1 MRRFIRITLQ
11 GPFYSSKAKIAYFWC
26 KFTNSQLPVNTYSSR
41 LLEQCVNELSR
52 LPGIGRKTALRLAL
66 HLLKQEDVTVDN
78 LTHAIAEMKGSINYC
93 KVCNNLSDGEVCQIC
108 VNPKRDQGMICVV
121 SDIRDILAIEKTAQY
136 SGVYHV
142 LNGIISPI
150 DGIGPNDLNIDPLV
164 KRVAEGDIREIIF
177 ALSSTIE
184 GDTTSY
190 YIFKKINN
198 HNVSVSTIARGIS
211 VGDELEYADE
221 VTLGRSIMNRMP
233 YQSGI
238 K

>member
-1 MRRFIRITLQ
+1 MIYL
-11 GPFYSSKAKIAYFWC
+11 SKT
-26 KFTNSQLPVNTYSSR
+26 KFTYFCSKITNSANSVNTYSSR

-66 HLLKQEDVTVDN
+66 HLLKQENDTVDN
-78 LTHAIAEMKGSINYC
+78 LAAAISKMKSNINYC
-93 KVCNNLSDGEVCQIC
+93 KICNNLSDGEICQIC
-108 VNPKRDQGMICVV
+108 SNPKRDQSLVCVV

-136 SGVYHV
+136 NGIYHV

-150 DGIGPNDLNIDPLV
+150 DGVGPNDLNIDPLV
-164 KRVAEGDIREIIF
+164 ERVTEGNIRELIF

-190 YIFKKINN
+190 YIFKKIGDK
-198 HNVSVSTIARGIS
+198 NVSVSTIARGIS

-233 YQSGI
+233 YESGL

>member
-1 MRRFIRITLQ
+1 
-11 GPFYSSKAKIAYFWC
+11 
-26 KFTNSQLPVNTYSSR
+26 VNTYSSR

-66 HLLKQEDVTVDN
+66 HLLKQEAVTVDN
-78 LTHAIAEMKGSINYC
+78 LTAAISEMKGSINYC
-93 KVCNNLSDGEVCQIC
+93 RVCNNLSDGEVCQIC
-108 VNPKRDQGMICVV
+108 ENPKRDQGMVCVV

-136 SGVYHV
+136 GGVYHV

-150 DGIGPNDLNIDPLV
+150 DGVGPNDLNIDPLLQ
-164 KRVAEGDIREIIF
+164 RISEGEIREVIF

-190 YIFKKINN
+190 YIFKKISE
-198 HNVSVSTIARGIS
+198 HGISVSTIARGIS

-233 YQSGI
+233 YQSGL

>member
-1 MRRFIRITLQ
+1 M
-11 GPFYSSKAKIAYFWC
+11 
-26 KFTNSQLPVNTYSSR
+26 NTYSSR

-66 HLLKQEDVTVDN
+66 HLLKQEDVTVEN
-78 LTHAIAEMKGSINYC
+78 LTAAISDMKGNINYC
-93 KVCNNLSDGEVCQIC
+93 KVCNNLSDGEICQIC
-108 VNPKRDQGMICVV
+108 SNPRRDIGMVCVV

-136 SGVYHV
+136 GGVYHV

-150 DGIGPNDLNIDPLV
+150 DGIGPDELNIEPLLG
-164 KRVAEGDIREIIF
+164 RIEQGDIREIIF

-184 GDTTSY
+184 GDTTSF
-190 YIFKKINN
+190 YIFKKI
-198 HNVSVSTIARGIS
+198 SDKGIRVSTIARGIS

-233 YQSGI
+233 YESGL

>member
-1 MRRFIRITLQ
+1 M
-11 GPFYSSKAKIAYFWC
+11 
-26 KFTNSQLPVNTYSSR
+26 NSYSSR

-66 HLLKQEDVTVDN
+66 HLLKQEDNTVSN
-78 LTHAIAEMKGSINYC
+78 LTAAVAEMKENIRYC
-93 KVCNNLSDGEVCQIC
+93 KVCSNLSDNDTCQIC
-108 VNPKRDQGMICVV
+108 DNHRRDKGIICVV
-121 SDIRDILAIEKTAQY
+121 SDIRDIMAIENTAQY
-136 SGVYHV
+136 TGVYHV

-150 DGIGPNDLNIDPLV
+150 DGVGPDDLNIDSLLERVNGGSV
-164 KRVAEGDIREIIF
+164 KEIIF
-177 ALSSTIE
+177 ALSGTIE

-190 YIFKKINN
+190 YIFKKIGTYDIP
-198 HNVSVSTIARGIS
+198 VSTIARGIS

-233 YQSGI
+233 YLSGL

>member
-1 MRRFIRITLQ
+1 MF
-11 GPFYSSKAKIAYFWC
+11 KI
-26 KFTNSQLPVNTYSSR
+26 TNSDISVNNYSSR

-66 HLLKQEDVTVDN
+66 HLLKQEDVTVER
-78 LTHAIAEMKGSINYC
+78 LTEAIADMKGNINYC

-108 VNPKRDQGMICVV
+108 ENPKRDKGMVCVV
-121 SDIRDILAIEKTAQY
+121 SDIRDILAIEKTAQFG
-136 SGVYHV
+136 GVYHV

-150 DGIGPNDLNIDPLV
+150 DGIGPNDLNIDPLIQ
-164 KRVAEGDIREIIF
+164 RVREGKVREIIF

-190 YIFKKINN
+190 YIFKKISE
-198 HNVSVSTIARGIS
+198 HNISVSTIARGIS

-233 YQSGI
+233 YESGL

>member
-1 MRRFIRITLQ
+1 M
-11 GPFYSSKAKIAYFWC
+11 
-26 KFTNSQLPVNTYSSR
+26 NTYSSR

-66 HLLKQEDVTVDN
+66 HLLKQEEVTVGN
-78 LTHAIAEMKGSINYC
+78 LTSAISEMKGKINYC
-93 KVCNNLSDGEVCQIC
+93 KVCNNLSDGEICQIC
-108 VNPKRDQGMICVV
+108 SNPKRDQAVVCVV

-136 SGVYHV
+136 NGVYHV

-150 DGIGPNDLNIDPLV
+150 DGVGPNDLNIDPLIDRIEHGSV
-164 KRVAEGDIREIIF
+164 REIIF

-184 GDTTSY
+184 GDTTSF
-190 YIFKKINN
+190 YIFKKINDKG
-198 HNVSVSTIARGIS
+198 VSVSTIARGIS

-233 YQSGI
+233 YESGL

>member
-1 MRRFIRITLQ
+1 
-11 GPFYSSKAKIAYFWC
+11 
-26 KFTNSQLPVNTYSSR
+26 
-41 LLEQCVNELSR
+41 
-52 LPGIGRKTALRLAL
+52 
-66 HLLKQEDVTVDN
+66 LKQEDATVEN
-78 LTHAIAEMKGSINYC
+78 LTGAIGEMKGKINYC
-93 KVCNNLSDGEVCQIC
+93 RICNNLSDGEVCQIC
-108 VNPKRDQGMICVV
+108 EHPKRDHKLVCVV

-136 SGVYHV
+136 NGVYHV

-150 DGIGPNDLNIDPLV
+150 DGIGPNDLNIDPLIG
-164 KRVAEGDIREIIF
+164 RISEGKVREIIF

-190 YIFKKINN
+190 YIYKKINEYG
-198 HNVSVSTIARGIS
+198 VSVSTIARGIS

-233 YQSGI
+233 YESGL

>member
-1 MRRFIRITLQ
+1 MQDQKSLFL
-11 GPFYSSKAKIAYFWC
+11 C
-26 KFTNSQLPVNTYSSR
+26 KTTNSAISVNTYSSR
-41 LLEQCVNELSR
+41 LLEQCVNELAR

-66 HLLKQEDVTVDN
+66 HLLKQENISVEN
-78 LTHAIAEMKGSINYC
+78 LTGAIAEMKGKINYC
-93 KVCNNLSDGEVCQIC
+93 KICNNLSDGEICQIC
-108 VNPKRDQGMICVV
+108 DNPKRDRGLICVV
-121 SDIRDILAIEKTAQY
+121 SDIRDILAIEKTAQF

-150 DGIGPNDLNIDPLV
+150 DGIGPNDLNISPLV
-164 KRVAEGDIREIIF
+164 QRVAKGGIREIIF

-190 YIFKKINN
+190 YIFKKISS
-198 HNVSVSTIARGIS
+198 HKVSVSTIARGIS

-233 YQSGI
+233 YQSGL

>member
-1 MRRFIRITLQ
+1 M
-11 GPFYSSKAKIAYFWC
+11 
-26 KFTNSQLPVNTYSSR
+26 NSYSSR

-66 HLLKQEDVTVDN
+66 HLLKQEDNTVSN
-78 LTHAIAEMKGSINYC
+78 LTTAVAEMKENIRYC
-93 KVCNNLSDGEVCQIC
+93 KVCSNLSDNETCQIC
-108 VNPKRDQGMICVV
+108 DNHRRDKEIICVV
-121 SDIRDILAIEKTAQY
+121 SDIRDIMAIENTAQY
-136 SGVYHV
+136 TGVYHV

-150 DGIGPNDLNIDPLV
+150 DGVGPNDLNIDSLLERVNGGSV
-164 KRVAEGDIREIIF
+164 KEIIF
-177 ALSSTIE
+177 ALSGTIE

-190 YIFKKINN
+190 YIFKKIGTYDIP
-198 HNVSVSTIARGIS
+198 VSTIARGIS

-233 YQSGI
+233 YLSGL

>member
-1 MRRFIRITLQ
+1 M
-11 GPFYSSKAKIAYFWC
+11 S
-26 KFTNSQLPVNTYSSR
+26 VNTYSSR

-66 HLLKQEDVTVDN
+66 HLLKQEDVTVERLTEAITDMKDN
-78 LTHAIAEMKGSINYC
+78 INYC

-108 VNPKRDQGMICVV
+108 ENPKRDHGMVCVV
-121 SDIRDILAIEKTAQY
+121 SDIRDILAIEKTAQFG
-136 SGVYHV
+136 GVYHV

-150 DGIGPNDLNIDPLV
+150 DGIGPNDLNIDPLIQ
-164 KRVAEGDIREIIF
+164 RVRESEVREIIF

-190 YIFKKINN
+190 YIFKKISE
-198 HNVSVSTIARGIS
+198 HNISVSTIARGIS

-233 YQSGI
+233 YESGL

>member
-1 MRRFIRITLQ
+1 MNS
-11 GPFYSSKAKIAYFWC
+11 YSSK
-26 KFTNSQLPVNTYSSR
+26 

-66 HLLKQEDVTVDN
+66 HLLRQEDATVSN
-78 LTHAIAEMKGSINYC
+78 LTGAVSEMKENIRYC
-93 KVCNNLSDGEVCQIC
+93 KVCSNLSDNEVCQIC
-108 VNPKRDQGMICVV
+108 ENPRRDRNVICVV
-121 SDIRDILAIEKTAQY
+121 SDIRDIMAIENTAQY

-150 DGIGPNDLNIDPLV
+150 DGIGPDELNIAPLV
-164 KRVAEGDIREIIF
+164 ERAAKGEVREIIF
-177 ALSSTIE
+177 ALSGTIE

-190 YIFKKINN
+190 YIFKKINDYN
-198 HNVSVSTIARGIS
+198 ISVSTIARGIS

-221 VTLGRSIMNRMP
+221 VTLARSIMNRMP
-233 YQSGI
+233 YHTGL

>member
-1 MRRFIRITLQ
+1 M
-11 GPFYSSKAKIAYFWC
+11 
-26 KFTNSQLPVNTYSSR
+26 NTYSSR
-41 LLEQCVNELSR
+41 LLEQCVNALSR

-66 HLLKQEDVTVDN
+66 HLLKQDKAGVGK
-78 LTHAIAEMKGSINYC
+78 LTAAIADMKENIRYC
-93 KVCNNLSDGEVCQIC
+93 SVCSNLSDEEICQIC
-108 VNPKRDQGMICVV
+108 SNHKRDRSLVCVV
-121 SDIRDILAIEKTAQY
+121 SDIRDILAIEKTAQFN
-136 SGVYHV
+136 GVYHV

-150 DGIGPNDLNIDPLV
+150 DGVGPNDLNIDPLV
-164 KRVAEGDIREIIF
+164 SRVAEGMIKELIF

-190 YIFKKINN
+190 YIFKKISQYG
-198 HNVSVSTIARGIS
+198 VSVSTIARGIS

-233 YQSGI
+233 YQTGL

>member
-1 MRRFIRITLQ
+1 M
-11 GPFYSSKAKIAYFWC
+11 
-26 KFTNSQLPVNTYSSR
+26 NTYSSR

-66 HLLKQEDVTVDN
+66 HLLKQEDVTVDK
-78 LTHAIAEMKGSINYC
+78 LTQAIAEMKKSMNYC

-108 VNPKRDQGMICVV
+108 GNPKRDQGMICVV

-136 SGVYHV
+136 NGVYHV

-150 DGIGPNDLNIDPLV
+150 DGIGPNELNIDPLV

-190 YIFKKINN
+190 YIFKKIDN
-198 HNVSVSTIARGIS
+198 HKVSVSTIARGIS

>member
-1 MRRFIRITLQ
+1 M
-11 GPFYSSKAKIAYFWC
+11 
-26 KFTNSQLPVNTYSSR
+26 NTYSSR

-66 HLLKQEDVTVDN
+66 HLLRQEDVTVAN
-78 LTHAIAEMKGSINYC
+78 LTSAIADLKGNINYC
-93 KVCNNLSDGEVCQIC
+93 KICNNLSDGEVCQIC
-108 VNPKRDQGMICVV
+108 ENSKRDKEMVCVV

-136 SGVYHV
+136 GGVYHV

-150 DGIGPNDLNIDPLV
+150 DGIGPNDLNIDPLIQ
-164 KRVAEGDIREIIF
+164 RVSEGHVREIIF

-190 YIFKKINN
+190 YIFKKITE

-233 YQSGI
+233 YESGL

>member
-1 MRRFIRITLQ
+1 M
-11 GPFYSSKAKIAYFWC
+11 
-26 KFTNSQLPVNTYSSR
+26 NSYSSR

-66 HLLKQEDVTVDN
+66 HLLRQEDGTVAN
-78 LTHAIAEMKGSINYC
+78 LTAAVSDMKENICYC
-93 KVCNNLSDGEVCQIC
+93 KVCSNLSDNETCQIC
-108 VNPKRDQGMICVV
+108 ENHRRDKGVICVV
-121 SDIRDILAIEKTAQY
+121 SDIRDIMAIENTAQY
-136 SGVYHV
+136 NGVYHV

-150 DGIGPNDLNIDPLV
+150 DGVGPGDLNIDALIDRV
-164 KRVAEGDIREIIF
+164 KAGDIKEIIF
-177 ALSSTIE
+177 ALSGTIE

-190 YIFKKINN
+190 YIFKKLGTNN
-198 HNVSVSTIARGIS
+198 IPVSTIARGIS

-233 YQSGI
+233 YQTGL